1 MIDST
6 SPSDR
11 IHRTENPFPSH
22 HKNPVN
28 RTGGDVF
35 SADNAAVLREAL
47 AASPEIRPEVVAR
60 GQELAADPNYPSIEI
75 LRRIGAVLLDSPD
88 LTAEEA

>member
-11 IHRTENPFPSH
+11 IHRTDNPFPAH
-22 HKNPVN
+22 QKNPVN
-28 RTGGDVF
+28 RTGGDCF

-47 AASPEIRPEVVAR
+47 ASCPEIRPEVVAR
-60 GQELAADPNYPSIEI
+60 GQKLAADPNYPSMEV
-75 LRRIGAVLLDSPD
+75 LRRIGAVILDAPD
-88 LTAEEA
+88 LSVEEA